1 MPATAFYS
9 CRPPH
14 CPVQWRIQ
22 SWSQGGVSKSRKLK
36 WLVKVGAGK
45 GDLKK
50 SWPGGLSGQP
60 ETPLDTPLQST
71 LIYFSRCLQH
81 RRHRVYKRV
90 CLSINTVY
98 GISSL
103 FTTEYFKNQNKNAH
117 SPANWS
123 LCAFSPLVSI
133 QLRERASWVQ
143 DIEECSTPASARW
156 SHNLYYT
163 FLFRHRREFWITRF
177 GMLTN

>member
-1 MPATAFYS
+1 MVQRQPHRVCYFLDCPQKFRLRPLWWLQKISGFYS

-14 CPVQWRIQ
+14 FTRAGHRIVQSSGVSRVGLR
-22 SWSQGGVSKSRKLK
+22 GGVPKSRKCK

-50 SWPGGLSGQP
+50 SWPGGFSGNQK
-60 ETPLDTPLQST
+60 TPLDTPLQST
-71 LIYFSRCLQH
+71 LLLSFFAAP
-81 RRHRVYKRV
+81 VYKRE

-117 SPANWS
+117 SPADWS

-133 QLRERASWVQ
+133 QLRERASWV
-143 DIEECSTPASARW
+143 
-156 SHNLYYT
+156 
-163 FLFRHRREFWITRF
+163 
-177 GMLTN
+177 